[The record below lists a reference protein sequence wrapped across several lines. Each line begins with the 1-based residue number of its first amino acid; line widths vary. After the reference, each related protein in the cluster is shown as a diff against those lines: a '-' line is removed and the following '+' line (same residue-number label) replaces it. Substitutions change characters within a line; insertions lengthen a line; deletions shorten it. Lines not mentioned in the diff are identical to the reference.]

1 MSGTV
6 TYSHLVMILLG
17 RVCVD
22 ARILP
27 GMSQARSTTRFRPQT
42 SSVRVESALPPRS
55 GTAWMAEGGEESVP
69 PRLLHG
75 LLHSAETPSPS
86 ARSALWLAQLVG
98 SVAAKAGCLIAAAV
112 ASAAVAAAV
121 ATAAG
126 AATAVATAAGAAAAV
141 SSAAGAA
148 ATAAAAAAGR
158 GATAASGSASL
169 EVLAAGLRES
179 GVALGLLDRLAHI
192 SLPGLTGD
200 RGTVDVTTDR
210 TGTVVAPVPGT
221 RWITGPHGR
230 GQGLREAEQP
240 GVADVEVR

>member
-55 GTAWMAEGGEESVP
+55 GTAWMAEGGEESAP

-86 ARSALWLAQLVG
+86 ARSALRLSWSAQLPPRPG
-98 SVAAKAGCLIAAAV
+98 
-112 ASAAVAAAV
+112 AS
-121 ATAAG
+121 
-126 AATAVATAAGAAAAV
+126 
-141 SSAAGAA
+141 SPPPSPPPP
-148 ATAAAAAAGR
+148 
-158 GATAASGSASL
+158 SPPPSPPPPSPPP
-169 EVLAAGLRES
+169 S
-179 GVALGLLDRLAHI
+179 
-192 SLPGLTGD
+192 PPP
-200 RGTVDVTTDR
+200 
-210 TGTVVAPVPGT
+210 PVP
-221 RWITGPHGR
+221 PPPSPPPPVPPPPFPPPPVPPPPPP
-230 GQGLREAEQP
+230 LRP
-240 GVADVEVR
+240 LVEEPPPPPDPPPLRYLLLGFGNPVLPLVSLTAWLI